1 MWSRLGIVIPKLS
14 GTDIACQTAELPH
27 RNRIIAV
34 KLGKISVLSC
44 MVGLLVFILTS
55 LAVTQAITPT
65 LPPAELVRQAVQNE
79 VSANALPSQHFM
91 FRDDRRTQHTSQTK
105 LVIETRDATAGM
117 IILQDGQPLNRQQQ
131 QAELARLENY
141 VRNPE
146 ELNKKRRQEKE
157 DGDRTVRILKALPD
171 AFLYD
176 PDGVQE
182 GGVGVGRPGVR
193 LVRLKFR
200 PNPAYDP
207 PSRVEQV
214 LTGMV
219 GTLLVD
225 ATEKRIA
232 EINGTLQK
240 DVGFGWGIL
249 GHLDN
254 GGRFVVQQADVGK
267 KQWELTRMELA
278 FTGKVF
284 LFKKLNIRS
293 SDIFSGFRPVPKDLS
308 FAQAV
313 DLLKK
318 EAARVAPNANRDNSP
333 GEKARADGG

>member
-1 MWSRLGIVIPKLS
+1 MALMKLRHILLLGCVAVLALGAMALPAS
-14 GTDIACQTAELPH
+14 GGDNPPLQ
-27 RNRIIAV
+27 
-34 KLGKISVLSC
+34 
-44 MVGLLVFILTS
+44 
-55 LAVTQAITPT
+55 
-65 LPPAELVRQAVQNE
+65 PAELVRQSVQNE
-79 VSANALPSQHFM
+79 TSANGQHFM
-91 FRDDRRTQHTSQTK
+91 FRDERRTQYISETK
-105 LVIETRDATAGM
+105 LVIEAQDATAGI
-117 IILQDGQPLNRQQQ
+117 IILQDGHPLSPQQQ
-131 QAELARLENY
+131 QAEQSRLENY

-146 ELNKKRRQEKE
+146 ELNRKRKREKE
-157 DGDRTVRILKALPD
+157 DAERTLRIVKALPD
-171 AFLYD
+171 AFLYQA
-176 PDGVQE
+176 DGTQE
-182 GGVGVGRPGVR
+182 GTVGVGRPGDR
-193 LVRLKFR
+193 LVRLKFK

-214 LTGMV
+214 LTGMA

-249 GHLDN
+249 GHLDS
-254 GGRFVVQQADVGK
+254 GGRFVVQQADVGN

-278 FTGKVF
+278 FTGKIL

-293 SDIFSGFRPVPKDLS
+293 SDIFSGFRPVPRDLS

-318 EAARVAPNANRDNSP
+318 EAARITPNANGDNSS
-333 GEKARADGG
+333 GDKARADGG

>member
-1 MWSRLGIVIPKLS
+1 MALMKLRHILLLGCVAGLALGAMALPAS
-14 GTDIACQTAELPH
+14 GGDNPPLQ
-27 RNRIIAV
+27 
-34 KLGKISVLSC
+34 
-44 MVGLLVFILTS
+44 
-55 LAVTQAITPT
+55 
-65 LPPAELVRQAVQNE
+65 PAELVRQSVQNE
-79 VSANALPSQHFM
+79 TSANGQHFM
-91 FRDDRRTQHTSQTK
+91 FRDERRTQYISETK
-105 LVIETRDATAGM
+105 LVIEAQDATAGI
-117 IILQDGQPLNRQQQ
+117 IILQDGHPLSPQQQ
-131 QAELARLENY
+131 QAEQSRLENY

-146 ELNKKRRQEKE
+146 ELNRKRKREKE
-157 DGDRTVRILKALPD
+157 DAERTLRIVKALPD
-171 AFLYD
+171 AFLYQA
-176 PDGVQE
+176 DGTQE
-182 GGVGVGRPGVR
+182 GTVGVGRPGDR
-193 LVRLKFR
+193 LVRLKFK

-249 GHLDN
+249 GHLDS
-254 GGRFVVQQADVGK
+254 GGRFVVQQADVGN

-278 FTGKVF
+278 FTGKIL

-293 SDIFSGFRPVPKDLS
+293 SDIFSGFRPVPRDLS

-318 EAARVAPNANRDNSP
+318 EAARITPNANGDNSS
-333 GEKARADGG
+333 GDKARADGG

>member
-1 MWSRLGIVIPKLS
+1 MKLRHILLLGCVAVLALGAMALPAS
-14 GTDIACQTAELPH
+14 GGDNPPLQ
-27 RNRIIAV
+27 
-34 KLGKISVLSC
+34 
-44 MVGLLVFILTS
+44 
-55 LAVTQAITPT
+55 
-65 LPPAELVRQAVQNE
+65 PAELVRQSVQNE
-79 VSANALPSQHFM
+79 TSANGQHFM
-91 FRDDRRTQHTSQTK
+91 FRDERRTQYISETK
-105 LVIETRDATAGM
+105 LVIEAQDATAGI
-117 IILQDGQPLNRQQQ
+117 IILQDGHPLSPQQQ
-131 QAELARLENY
+131 QAEQSRLENY

-146 ELNKKRRQEKE
+146 ELNRKRKREKE
-157 DGDRTVRILKALPD
+157 DAERTLRIVKALPD
-171 AFLYD
+171 AFLYQA
-176 PDGVQE
+176 DGTQE
-182 GGVGVGRPGVR
+182 GTVGVGRPGDR
-193 LVRLKFR
+193 LVRLKFK

-214 LTGMV
+214 LTGMA

-249 GHLDN
+249 GHLDS
-254 GGRFVVQQADVGK
+254 GGRFVVQQADVGN

-278 FTGKVF
+278 FTGKIL

-293 SDIFSGFRPVPKDLS
+293 SDIFSGFRPVPRDLS

-318 EAARVAPNANRDNSP
+318 EAARITPNANGDNSS
-333 GEKARADGG
+333 GDKARADGG

>member
-1 MWSRLGIVIPKLS
+1 MALPAS
-14 GTDIACQTAELPH
+14 GGDNPPLQ
-27 RNRIIAV
+27 
-34 KLGKISVLSC
+34 
-44 MVGLLVFILTS
+44 
-55 LAVTQAITPT
+55 
-65 LPPAELVRQAVQNE
+65 PAELVRQSIQNE
-79 VSANALPSQHFM
+79 TSANGQHFM
-91 FRDDRRTQHTSQTK
+91 FRDERRTQYISETK
-105 LVIETRDATAGM
+105 LVIEAQDATAG
-117 IILQDGQPLNRQQQ
+117 IVILQDGHPLSPQQQ
-131 QAELARLENY
+131 QAEQSRLENY

-146 ELNKKRRQEKE
+146 ELNRKRKREKE
-157 DGDRTVRILKALPD
+157 DAERTLRIVKALPD
-171 AFLYD
+171 AFLYQA
-176 PDGVQE
+176 DGTQE
-182 GGVGVGRPGVR
+182 GTVGVGRPGDR
-193 LVRLKFR
+193 LVRLKFK

-249 GHLDN
+249 GHLDS
-254 GGRFVVQQADVGK
+254 GGRFVVQQADVGNE
-267 KQWELTRMELA
+267 QWELTRMELA
-278 FTGKVF
+278 FTGKIL

-293 SDIFSGFRPVPKDLS
+293 SDIFSGFRPVPRDLS

-318 EAARVAPNANRDNSP
+318 EAARITPNANGDNSS
-333 GEKARADGG
+333 GDKARANGG

>member
-1 MWSRLGIVIPKLS
+1 MKLRHILLLGCVAVLALGAMALPAS
-14 GTDIACQTAELPH
+14 GGDNPPLQ
-27 RNRIIAV
+27 
-34 KLGKISVLSC
+34 
-44 MVGLLVFILTS
+44 
-55 LAVTQAITPT
+55 
-65 LPPAELVRQAVQNE
+65 PAELVRQSVQNE
-79 VSANALPSQHFM
+79 TSANGQHFM
-91 FRDDRRTQHTSQTK
+91 FRDERRTQYISETK
-105 LVIETRDATAGM
+105 LVIEAKDATAGI
-117 IILQDGQPLNRQQQ
+117 IILQDGRPLSPQQQ
-131 QAELARLENY
+131 QAEQSRLENY

-146 ELNKKRRQEKE
+146 ELNRKRKREKE
-157 DGDRTVRILKALPD
+157 DAERTLRIVKALPD
-171 AFLYD
+171 AFLYQA
-176 PDGVQE
+176 DGTQE
-182 GGVGVGRPGVR
+182 GTGGVGRPGDR
-193 LVRLKFR
+193 LVRLKFK

-214 LTGMV
+214 LTGMA

-249 GHLDN
+249 GHLDS
-254 GGRFVVQQADVGK
+254 GGRFVVQQADVGN

-278 FTGKVF
+278 FTGKIL

-293 SDIFSGFRPVPKDLS
+293 SDIFSGFRPVPRDLS

-318 EAARVAPNANRDNSP
+318 EAARITPNANGDNSS
-333 GEKARADGG
+333 GDKARADGG

>member
-1 MWSRLGIVIPKLS
+1 MKLRHILLLGCVAGLALGAMALPAS
-14 GTDIACQTAELPH
+14 GGDNPPLQ
-27 RNRIIAV
+27 
-34 KLGKISVLSC
+34 
-44 MVGLLVFILTS
+44 
-55 LAVTQAITPT
+55 
-65 LPPAELVRQAVQNE
+65 PAELVRQSVQNE
-79 VSANALPSQHFM
+79 TSANGQHFM
-91 FRDDRRTQHTSQTK
+91 FRDERRTQYISETK
-105 LVIETRDATAGM
+105 LVIEAQDATAGI
-117 IILQDGQPLNRQQQ
+117 IILQDGHPLSPQQQ
-131 QAELARLENY
+131 QAEQSRLENY

-146 ELNKKRRQEKE
+146 ELNRKRKREKE
-157 DGDRTVRILKALPD
+157 DAERTLRIVKALPD
-171 AFLYD
+171 AFLYQA
-176 PDGVQE
+176 DGTQE
-182 GGVGVGRPGVR
+182 GTVGVGRPGDR
-193 LVRLKFR
+193 LVRLKFK

-249 GHLDN
+249 GHLDS
-254 GGRFVVQQADVGK
+254 GGRFVVQQADVGN

-278 FTGKVF
+278 FTGKIL

-293 SDIFSGFRPVPKDLS
+293 SDIFSGFRPVPRDLS

-318 EAARVAPNANRDNSP
+318 EAARITPNANGDNSS
-333 GEKARADGG
+333 GDKARADGG

>member
-1 MWSRLGIVIPKLS
+1 MALMKLRHILLLGCVAVLALGAMALPAS
-14 GTDIACQTAELPH
+14 GGDNPPLQ
-27 RNRIIAV
+27 
-34 KLGKISVLSC
+34 
-44 MVGLLVFILTS
+44 
-55 LAVTQAITPT
+55 
-65 LPPAELVRQAVQNE
+65 PAELVRQSVQNE
-79 VSANALPSQHFM
+79 TSANGQHFM
-91 FRDDRRTQHTSQTK
+91 FRDERRTQYISETK
-105 LVIETRDATAGM
+105 LVIEAKDATAGI
-117 IILQDGQPLNRQQQ
+117 IILQDGHPLSPQQQ
-131 QAELARLENY
+131 QAEQSRLENY

-146 ELNKKRRQEKE
+146 ELNRKRKREKE
-157 DGDRTVRILKALPD
+157 DAERTLRIVKALPD
-171 AFLYD
+171 AFLYQA
-176 PDGVQE
+176 DGTQE
-182 GGVGVGRPGVR
+182 GTGGVGRPGDR
-193 LVRLKFR
+193 LVRLKFK

-214 LTGMV
+214 LTGMA

-249 GHLDN
+249 GHLDS
-254 GGRFVVQQADVGK
+254 GGRFVVQQADVGN

-278 FTGKVF
+278 FTGKIL

-293 SDIFSGFRPVPKDLS
+293 SDIFSGFRPVPRDLS

-318 EAARVAPNANRDNSP
+318 EAARITPNANGDNSS
-333 GEKARADGG
+333 GDKARADGG